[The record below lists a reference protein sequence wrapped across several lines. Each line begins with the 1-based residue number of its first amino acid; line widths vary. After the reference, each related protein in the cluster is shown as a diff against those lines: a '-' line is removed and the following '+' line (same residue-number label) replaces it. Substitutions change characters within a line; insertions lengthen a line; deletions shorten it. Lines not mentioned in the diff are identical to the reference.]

1 MSRSLSRGLFGVAL
15 AVVSSA
21 CSSSLSLDAAATGE
35 ARILMSRDT
44 SPSFMS
50 APAESP
56 EGARSVEQDTV
67 QSLVVTVVGIDVL
80 LEGASDTSATSSA
93 WTSLDLSSSFDLNLM
108 ALPTGDAAAQLVA
121 SGAVRAG
128 TYTHVRLRVTNPR
141 IVFKGDVS
149 FGAGGILEG
158 GAEYA
163 VVIPS
168 SQQTGIKVAVGVTV
182 EADASTDIALVFDS
196 AESLSNVAIT
206 GTGQVIMSPVI
217 RVR

>member
-1 MSRSLSRGLFGVAL
+1 MTGIAL
-15 AVVSSA
+15 VVLSSA

-44 SPSFMS
+44 APSFMS

-56 EGARSVEQDTV
+56 EGAQTVDQDTV
-67 QSLVVTVVGIDVL
+67 ESFVVTVVGIDVL
-80 LEGASDTSATSSA
+80 MEGTSDTSAASSA
-93 WTSLDLSSSFDLNLM
+93 WTAVDLSSSFNLNLM
-108 ALPTGDAAAQLVA
+108 ALPTSDAAAQLVA
-121 SGAVRAG
+121 SGEVRAG
-128 TYTHVRLRVTNPR
+128 SYTHIRLRVTNPR

-149 FGAGGILEG
+149 FGAGGILQG
-158 GAEYA
+158 GTEYQ

-196 AESLSNVAIT
+196 AESLTNVAIT